1 MALLAQADR
10 DTISQMFGG
19 LVDPVRILLFTIPTS
34 PLIVPGRPTCESCD
48 DVQRLLTEVAELSDK
63 LTLEPHQFVRGS
75 EEAQKYD
82 IERVPTILL
91 LGPEDGR
98 VRYSGAPFGHEFAA
112 LLQDIVGI
120 SKGES
125 KLSQATREALEAIDD
140 PIDIQVFV
148 TPT

>member
-10 DTISQMFGG
+10 DTISHMFEG

-34 PLIVPGRPTCESCD
+34 ALIVPGRETCESCS
-48 DVQRLLTEVAELSDK
+48 DVQQLLTEVSELTDK
-63 LTLEPHQFVRGS
+63 VTLDVHQFARGS
-75 EEAQKYD
+75 EDAQKYG

-98 VRYSGAPFGHEFAA
+98 VRYSGAPFGHEFATM
-112 LLQDIVGI
+112 LQDIIGI
-120 SKGES
+120 SRGET
-125 KLSQATREALEAIDD
+125 KLTAATREAIAAISD
-140 PIDIQVFV
+140 PINIQVFV